1 MPPVPPMRKPT
12 ILLSLLLVSLLAAC
26 SSGPPTRI
34 FPPQAS
40 LQELRVQEDGQ
51 WVAQVR
57 IQNFSTVPM
66 RFSRLQATLSIAGQ
80 EAVRLDFDPKLSV
93 GPGSI
98 ELVQHV
104 FAPAAGPR
112 AAVSDAFANRRAVR
126 YQLTGRLAS
135 SDPVTDDAF
144 DYSSAL
150 NPVPGLTGVLR

>member
-1 MPPVPPMRKPT
+1 MRKLP

-26 SSGPPTRI
+26 SSGPPKRI

-40 LQELRVQEDGQ
+40 VQELRVQDDGQ
-51 WVAQVR
+51 WVASIR
-57 IQNFSTVPM
+57 LQNFSTVPM
-66 RFSRLQATLSIAGQ
+66 RFSRLQATLTFAGQ
-80 EAVRLDFDPKLSV
+80 EATRIDIDPAMSV

-98 ELVQHV
+98 EVVKHV
-104 FAPAAGPR
+104 FTPAAGPR
-112 AAVSDAFANRRAVR
+112 AAVSEAFANRRAVR

-135 SDPVTDDAF
+135 SEHGTDDAF

>member
-1 MPPVPPMRKPT
+1 MRKFP
-12 ILLSLLLVSLLAAC
+12 ILLSLLLVPLLAAC
-26 SSGPPTRI
+26 SSGPPRRV

-40 LQELRVQEDGQ
+40 LQELRVQDDGQ
-51 WVAQVR
+51 WLAQIR

-66 RFSRLQATLSIAGQ
+66 RFSRLQATLTVAGQ
-80 EAVRLDFDPKLSV
+80 EATRFDIDPSMSV

-98 ELVQHV
+98 EVVQHL
-104 FAPAAGPR
+104 FTPADGPR
-112 AAVSDAFANRRAVR
+112 AAVSEAFANRRAVR
-126 YQLTGRLAS
+126 YQLAGRLAS